1 MHGAITDDIINDV
14 IVQQQVWIFH
24 GRVQE
29 PLETSLHVMH
39 GAMRIMHGAITQ
51 HQVCIFHGRVQD
63 PLETSL
69 CVMHDAMRVIHGA
82 ITQQQVNFP

>member
-1 MHGAITDDIINDV
+1 MIQDSCTLENSIDGPITDD
-14 IVQQQVWIFH
+14 
-24 GRVQE
+24 
-29 PLETSLHVMH
+29 LCVMH
-39 GAMRIMHGAITQ
+39 GAMRVMHGAITQ
-51 HQVCIFHGRVQD
+51 QQVWIFHGRVQD